1 MQRRNSWLYP
11 LGLIALL
18 FACALPAR
26 ADLPPDLKGQDFGGP
41 DQPGSY
47 TTDKTKG
54 TITVVAGGNDIW
66 GTSDQGFFVFKE
78 STGDGSVTMR
88 FLEKLNHAITTPAK
102 SGPMMRATIDPDQ
115 VSAFVPFQ
123 GDRFVD
129 PHFRF
134 ETGGPTTNFDIENRG
149 HAPSP
154 TTPLWQRLERQ
165 GNRFSGLISD
175 DGKVWNSLV
184 SVLMPNMPPKVL
196 AGLGACKHQASG
208 DTPVTVVYDNFSIGT
223 DLSPQ
228 NVVAL
233 AQDKSAMV
241 MWDAV
246 TGADGYN
253 VYTQAAG
260 GALTKVTTAPTK
272 NTFLQLQNLD
282 NGKPATVVVSA
293 VQGGKEGIGV
303 ETVVTPAPPIMG
315 TLQGVNINTIQPGT
329 ATIDAKGVITMNS
342 AGHAMGIVNSPGG
355 ASSATGIS
363 DGFYFLAMPQ
373 TGDATATVR
382 VVTGPDATRDDDGRQ
397 AALMFRESLDQD
409 ARFVMMDLTS
419 GSGAELQSRAKASDA
434 AQTTDAA
441 LSDPTLRPVWLRVV
455 RKGSTFTGFIS
466 EDKDGKTFR
475 QVGNPVTINGFAGP
489 AYVGLGLDPQTG
501 FNDRPPGGLET
512 AQATFDNLT
521 IK

>member
-1 MQRRNSWLYP
+1 VRHHKAWLFCFG
-11 LGLIALL
+11 LGLSLSA
-18 FACALPAR
+18 AALPAR
-26 ADLPPDLKGQDFGGP
+26 ADLPPDLKGQDFGAP
-41 DQPGSY
+41 DQPGSF
-47 TTDKTKG
+47 TTDAAKG

-66 GTSDQGFFVFKE
+66 GAADQGFFVFKE
-78 STGDGSVTMR
+78 YTGDGSITMR
-88 FLEKLNHAITTPAK
+88 FLQKLNHAITTPAK
-102 SGPMMRATIDPDQ
+102 SGPMMRATIDEDA
-115 VSAFVPFQ
+115 VSAFLPFQ

-134 ETGGPTTNFDIENRG
+134 ETGGPTTNFEIENRG

-165 GNRFSGLISD
+165 GNRISGMISD

-184 SVLMPNMPPKVL
+184 SVTMDNMPQKVL

-208 DTPVTVVYDNFSIGT
+208 DTPVTVVYDNFSIGA

-233 AQDKSAMV
+233 AQDKGALV

-253 VYTQAAG
+253 VYTQAADRSL
-260 GALTKVTTAPTK
+260 AKLTATATK
-272 NTFLQLQNLD
+272 NTSLQIPNLE
-282 NGKPATVVVSA
+282 NGKPITIVVSA
-293 VQGGKEGIGV
+293 VQGGKEGVGV
-303 ETVVTPAPPIMG
+303 ETVVTPAPPVLG
-315 TLQGVNINTIQPGT
+315 GLQGVNINTIQPGT
-329 ATIDAKGVITMNS
+329 ATADASGVITLQG
-342 AGHAMGIVNSPGG
+342 AGHAMGVVNSPGG
-355 ASSATGIS
+355 ASSATGRS

-382 VVTGPDATRDDDGRQ
+382 VMSGPDATRDDDGRQ
-397 AALMFRESLDQD
+397 VALMFRESLDQD

-419 GSGAELQSRAKASDA
+419 GNGAELQSRTKASDP
-434 AQTTDAA
+434 AQTTDAG
-441 LSDPTLRPVWLRVV
+441 LSDPSLRPVWLRVV

-475 QVGNPVTINGFAGP
+475 QVGDPVTINGFANQ
-489 AYVGLGLDPQTG
+489 AYAGIGIDPQTG
-501 FNDRPPGGLET
+501 FNDRPPNGLET
-512 AQATFDNLT
+512 AQAKLDNLT